1 MFLTVK
7 LEAEQFKNNLSY
19 TFTAVL
25 NISTEGWEE
34 EEEEEG
40 GMCEGDSV
48 YVCASF
54 SSLGEALGK
63 CCACYKQR
71 SRIAVRGPM
80 GSHP

>member
-7 LEAEQFKNNLSY
+7 LEAEQLKNNLSC

-34 EEEEEG
+34 EEG
-40 GMCEGDSV
+40 VCENDSV
-48 YVCASF
+48 YVCVSF

-63 CCACYKQR
+63 CCVCYKQR
-71 SRIAVRGPM
+71 SRIAVGGPVA
-80 GSHP
+80 SHP

>member
-7 LEAEQFKNNLSY
+7 LEAEQFKNTLSY

-25 NISTEGWEE
+25 NISTEG
-34 EEEEEG
+34 G
-40 GMCEGDSV
+40 GGGGCEGDSV
-48 YVCASF
+48 YVCVSF

-63 CCACYKQR
+63 CCVCYKQR